1 MNSVHATA
9 HIYDDKIIVA
19 GNRNWLLFYS
29 LSG

>member
-9 HIYDDKIIVA
+9 HIYDDKTIVA
-19 GNRNWLLFYS
+19 GNGIGLLLYS